1 MTPAEPRSSTHSQRL
16 SAWSSGERSSQGD
29 EPDARFSLA
38 NERTFLAWIRTALA
52 LLAGGVALEAL
63 GLGLHPGFR
72 LAASILLIVAGI
84 LTPLQAWIGWMRTE
98 RALRRNTPLPSA
110 ALALPLGLIVVVT
123 GILVLLA
130 IVLA

>member
-1 MTPAEPRSSTHSQRL
+1 MTTARTHPRPTRAL
-16 SAWSSGERSSQGD
+16 S
-29 EPDARFSLA
+29 
-38 NERTFLAWIRTALA
+38 FLAALA

-72 LAASILLIVAGI
+72 LVASILLIVAGM

-98 RALRRNTPLPSA
+98 RALRLNTPLPSA
-110 ALALPLGLIVVVT
+110 GLALPLGVIVVVT

-130 IVLA
+130 VVLA